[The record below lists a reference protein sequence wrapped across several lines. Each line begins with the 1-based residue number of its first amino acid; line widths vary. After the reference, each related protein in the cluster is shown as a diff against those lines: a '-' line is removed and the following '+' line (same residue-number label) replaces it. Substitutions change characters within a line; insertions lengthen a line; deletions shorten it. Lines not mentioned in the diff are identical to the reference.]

1 MLARGSLLSRTVALL
16 LLALAVFAGHRLVV
30 APVMDAYAEAD
41 QTIERNRELLQ
52 RYRRLAAE
60 RPALGQLVG
69 EQEALLADAAGY
81 LVGPSDALAAAELQ
95 NRVKELVEAAD
106 GTLRST
112 QSLRRNDKDDP
123 AAPAHRA
130 AVRVSFTVDIEAL
143 AEVLYQLETG
153 EPYLFVEEVTIREL
167 RERRR
172 RRRDDPEPKPM
183 LDVSLD
189 VYGYLR
195 DGAA

>member
-1 MLARGSLLSRTVALL
+1 MLARGSLLSRTLALL
-16 LLALAVFAGHRLVV
+16 LLAAAILAGYRLVA
-30 APVMDAYAEAD
+30 APLLASYSEAD
-41 QTIERNRELLQ
+41 QAIERNRELLQ

-60 RPALGQLVG
+60 RPVLAERVG

-95 NRVKELVEAAD
+95 NRVKELVEAAE
-106 GTLRST
+106 GILRST
-112 QSLRRNDKDDP
+112 QSLQGNNQDDA
-123 AAPAHRA
+123 AAPARRA
-130 AVRVSFTVDIEAL
+130 AVRVRFTVDIEGL
-143 AEVLYQLETG
+143 AEVLYELETG

-172 RRRDDPEPKPM
+172 RRNEPEPKPM
-183 LDVSLD
+183 LDISLD

-195 DGAA
+195 EGEA